1 MKLIYTTIFA
11 LILTTSLMAGSITAS
26 NNNGDW
32 NFTSTWNLNRL
43 PVNGDSIIIPA
54 NITVVVDANIDL
66 DNVII
71 IVAGTIS
78 LNNGKLR
85 LNSASR
91 IIVQSTGK
99 ITAQNSDDQVRIGS
113 QIKFQGTQQVQTGA
127 SYADNSTGNG
137 FTVGIILPVHF
148 QSFYVSR
155 QGSNIQLS
163 WSTSE
168 EVNNNYYAVEK
179 STDARTWKQV
189 AVVIGAGN
197 SALVNKYGYT
207 DKNITETVV
216 YYRIRQVDRN
226 GSAFYSAIRSLRNNE
241 TNQVTNIF
249 SSSNKTITID
259 FNSDVKD
266 NVSIQLINMSGQVIV
281 RKDFNQASYR
291 LIVNAMSAGSGVYAV
306 RVSDSK
312 GWSEVKKIAL

>member
-11 LILTTSLMAGSITAS
+11 LIFTTSLMAGSIKATS
-26 NNNGDW
+26 NNNWSTTG
-32 NFTSTWNLNRL
+32 TWNLNRL
-43 PVNGDSIIIPA
+43 PQNGDSIFITA
-54 NITVVVDANIDL
+54 NDTVTLNSNIDL
-66 DNVII
+66 DNV
-71 IVAGTIS
+71 VVVVSGVLD

-85 LNSASR
+85 MNLASR
-91 IIVQSTGK
+91 IIVQAGGK
-99 ITAQNSDDQVRIGS
+99 ITGISSNDQITIGS
-113 QIKFQGTQQVQTGA
+113 ELKFRGTQLVQTGYSFADSATGSGFVA
-127 SYADNSTGNG
+127 SAT
-137 FTVGIILPVHF
+137 LPVNF
-148 QSFYVSR
+148 QSFYVTR

-168 EVNNNYYAVEK
+168 EINNNYYAVEK

-197 SALVNKYGYT
+197 AALVNKYGYT
-207 DKNITETVV
+207 DKNITEAVV

-249 SSSNKTITID
+249 ASSYKTITID

-291 LIVNAMSAGSGVYAV
+291 LIVNAIGAGSGVYAV